1 VCIDEEAG
9 LEDSGLTRVIA
20 DERPIPEGQL
30 KRDYIL
36 VKRYKII
43 DVIGVGGMGSVYRA
57 RDLHFPNVMKI
68 VAVKEMINSA
78 PDPLVRRTI
87 VQNFEREANILVTLS
102 HPSIP
107 KIYDY
112 FTFNERSYLVL
123 EYIQGKDMESILETT
138 TDFFPEA
145 QAVAW
150 SIELCDVLHYLHTLK
165 PEPIIFRDIKPS
177 NIMINK
183 KGHVVLIDFGIAKIF
198 TVGQKGTMI
207 GTEGYA
213 PPEQYRGEADQRS
226 DIYALGATM
235 HHLLTRRDPRLD
247 PPFSFPDHPIRK
259 INSAVSKE
267 LEMAVNKALQYD
279 QVDRYAST
287 NEMIETLHRVVK
299 LTGIQPDPI
308 ASLTGVSG
316 TPQGIRPIWV
326 FKCQDEV
333 RATPLV
339 ARSVVFVGSYDGNM
353 YAINGADGRKFW
365 AYKTEGGI
373 VSRPVLQ
380 DGQLYFGSE
389 DGYVYAVSART
400 GGLSWT
406 FETGSPVR
414 CSPACGDGHLFIGS
428 DDGVFYAINLSNERA
443 TWRVEAGAPIRSMP
457 VIEDG
462 LVYFGTNGGELICVD
477 MHGGVKWRFK
487 AKRGVVSSPVLSNG
501 VIYFTSLDSVLY
513 AVEADS
519 GWVNW
524 RFRMNKGSTSTPV
537 VSGKSL
543 YVGSADGNIYC
554 VNTESGKEIWR
565 YKTDHQ
571 VSGSPV
577 LYDGAV
583 YCGSAD
589 GVMHCLEERTGRPQW
604 KYSSKGPITG
614 APHIYGERLFFG
626 SVDGKLYALPVR

>member
-1 VCIDEEAG
+1 VSNWEAV
-9 LEDSGLTRVIA
+9 LEDSGLTRVFA

-30 KRDYIL
+30 KREYIL
-36 VKRYKII
+36 VKRYQIMG
-43 DVIGVGGMGSVYRA
+43 VIGVGGMGSVYRA

-87 VQNFEREANILVTLS
+87 VENFEREANLLVTLS

-123 EYIQGKDMESILETT
+123 EYVQGEDMESILETT

-150 SIELCDVLHYLHTLK
+150 SIELCEVLQYLHTLK

-183 KGHVVLIDFGIAKIF
+183 KGHIVLIDFGIAKIF

-213 PPEQYRGEADQRS
+213 PPEQYRGEAEQRS
-226 DIYALGATM
+226 DIYSLGATM

-259 INSAVSKE
+259 INPAVSKG
-267 LEMAVNKALQYD
+267 LEAVINKALQYD
-279 QVDRYAST
+279 AEERFASAR
-287 NEMIETLHRVVK
+287 EMKEAMQMVTK
-299 LTGIQPDPI
+299 LTGILPD
-308 ASLTGVSG
+308 ASMYPMMAGG
-316 TPQGIRPIWV
+316 DPQGIQPIWI

-333 RATPLV
+333 RATPFV
-339 ARSVVFVGSYDGNM
+339 ARSIVFVGSYDGNM
-353 YAINGADGRKFW
+353 YAINGADGRKIW

-373 VSRPVLQ
+373 VSRPALQ
-380 DGQLYFGSE
+380 DELLFFGSE
-389 DGYVYAVSART
+389 DGLVYAVSVRT
-400 GGLSWT
+400 GGVSWT
-406 FETGSPVR
+406 YETEAPVR
-414 CSPACGDGHLFIGS
+414 CSPACSEGHLFIGS
-428 DDGVFYAINLSNERA
+428 DDGYFYAINLDTERA
-443 TWRVEAGAPIRSMP
+443 TWRVDVGAPIRSMP
-457 VIEDG
+457 IVVDG
-462 LVYFGTNGGELICVD
+462 LVYFGTNGGELLCVD
-477 MHGGVKWRFK
+477 MRGGVKWRFK
-487 AKRGVVSSPVLSNG
+487 AKRGIVSSPVFSG
-501 VIYFTSLDSVLY
+501 GAIYFSALDSVLY
-513 AVEADS
+513 ALDASS
-519 GWVNW
+519 GWVIW
-524 RFRMNKGSTSTPV
+524 RYRMDKGSISTPF

-554 VNTESGKEIWR
+554 VHTETGKEIWR
-565 YKTDHQ
+565 YKTAHQ

-577 LYDGAV
+577 LYNGAI

-589 GVMHCLEERTGRPQW
+589 GVMYCLDAGSGKPQW
-604 KYSSKGPITG
+604 TFNTGGPITG
-614 APHIYGERLFFG
+614 AAHIYGERLFFG
-626 SVDGKLYALPVR
+626 SMDGKLYALPIK

>member
-1 VCIDEEAG
+1 MG
-9 LEDSGLTRVIA
+9 
-20 DERPIPEGQL
+20 
-30 KRDYIL
+30 
-36 VKRYKII
+36 
-43 DVIGVGGMGSVYRA
+43 VIGVGGMGSVYRA

-87 VQNFEREANILVTLS
+87 VENFEREANLLVTLS

-138 TDFFPEA
+138 PDFFPEA

-165 PEPIIFRDIKPS
+165 PEPIVFRDIKPS

-183 KGHVVLIDFGIAKIF
+183 KGHIVLIDFGIAKIF

-213 PPEQYRGEADQRS
+213 PPEQYRGEAEQRS
-226 DIYALGATM
+226 DIYSLGATM

-259 INSAVSKE
+259 INPAVSKE
-267 LEMAVNKALQYD
+267 LENIINKALQYD
-279 QVDRYAST
+279 QEERYAT
-287 NEMIETLHRVVK
+287 ANDMKEALQKLTK
-299 LTGIQPDPI
+299 LTGILPDGSFGFKM
-308 ASLTGVSG
+308 AGDDAQGV
-316 TPQGIRPIWV
+316 QPIWI

-333 RATPLV
+333 RGTPMV
-339 ARSVVFVGSYDGNM
+339 YRSIVFAGSYDGNM
-353 YAINGADGRKFW
+353 YAINGADGRKMW
-365 AYKTEGGI
+365 AYSTKGGI

-380 DGQLYFGSE
+380 DERLYFGSE
-389 DGYVYAVSART
+389 DGLIHAVSVRS

-406 FETGSPVR
+406 YETEAPVR
-414 CSPACGDGHLFIGS
+414 CSPAYSEGHLFIGS
-428 DDGVFYAINLSNERA
+428 DDGYFYAINLATESS
-443 TWRVEAGAPIRSMP
+443 TWRVDVGSPVRSMP
-457 VIEDG
+457 IVEDG
-462 LVYFGTNGGELICVD
+462 LVYFGTNGGELLCVD
-477 MHGGVKWRFK
+477 MRGAVKWRSK
-487 AKRGVVSSPVLSNG
+487 AKKGIVSSPVFSGG
-501 VIYFTSLDSVLY
+501 VIYFTALDAVLY
-513 AVEADS
+513 AVDAGS
-519 GWVNW
+519 GWVIW
-524 RFRMNKGSTSTPV
+524 RFRMDKGSISTPV
-537 VSGKSL
+537 VSGDFL

-554 VNTESGKEIWR
+554 IHTENGKEIWR

-577 LYDGAV
+577 LYKGV
-583 YCGSAD
+583 LYCGSAD
-589 GVMHCLEERTGRPQW
+589 GVMHSLEARSGKPQW
-604 KYSSKGPITG
+604 KFSTEGSITG
-614 APHIYGERLFFG
+614 APQIFGDRLFFG
-626 SVDGKLYALPVR
+626 SMDGKLYALPIK